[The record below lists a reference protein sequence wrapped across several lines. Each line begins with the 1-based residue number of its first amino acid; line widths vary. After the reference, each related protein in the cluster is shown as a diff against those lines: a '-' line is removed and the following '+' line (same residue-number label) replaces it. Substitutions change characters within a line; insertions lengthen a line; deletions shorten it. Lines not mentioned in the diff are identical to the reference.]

1 MLTYRPESTS
11 ITAPDLLPLN
21 NNDERFKQNQ
31 LINGKTRYE
40 QENTIIKSLEEEI
53 VNMKQKLS
61 FVYEKDDEIAK
72 LSDEIITLKKQ
83 LSETTTYSEE
93 ASKLRLENS
102 RLNDDIQSLNTRLKE
117 VSFENE
123 LNINEL
129 HKKIKTLD
137 DTEESPKKVESERSV
152 EIEDIDE
159 MIDINVPHLRD
170 VLTSR
175 LKDKQMEHIESLI
188 ESYGLRRKNQ
198 VKKSLME
205 KMLEEAI
212 HI

>member
-1 MLTYRPESTS
+1 
-11 ITAPDLLPLN
+11 
-21 NNDERFKQNQ
+21 
-31 LINGKTRYE
+31 
-40 QENTIIKSLEEEI
+40 
-53 VNMKQKLS
+53 
-61 FVYEKDDEIAK
+61 
-72 LSDEIITLKKQ
+72 
-83 LSETTTYSEE
+83 
-93 ASKLRLENS
+93 
-102 RLNDDIQSLNTRLKE
+102 
-117 VSFENE
+117 
-123 LNINEL
+123 
-129 HKKIKTLD
+129 
-137 DTEESPKKVESERSV
+137 VESEIPV

>member
-1 MLTYRPESTS
+1 
-11 ITAPDLLPLN
+11 
-21 NNDERFKQNQ
+21 
-31 LINGKTRYE
+31 
-40 QENTIIKSLEEEI
+40 
-53 VNMKQKLS
+53 MKQKLS

-83 LSETTTYSEE
+83 LSEATAYSEE
-93 ASKLRLENS
+93 ASKLRLENR
-102 RLNDDIQSLNTRLKE
+102 RLSDDIQSLNTRLKE

-137 DTEESPKKVESERSV
+137 DKEESTKKVVSEIPV